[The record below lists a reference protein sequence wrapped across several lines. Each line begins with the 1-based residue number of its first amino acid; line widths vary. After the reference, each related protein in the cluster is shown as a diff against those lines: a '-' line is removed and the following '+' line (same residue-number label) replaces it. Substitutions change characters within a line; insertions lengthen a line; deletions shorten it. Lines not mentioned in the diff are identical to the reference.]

1 MPLTVLTEEL
11 ADDVVDALF
20 HALAD
25 ATRRDILRRS
35 AAAGVSVSGLAAD
48 YPMSFA
54 AVQKHVAVL
63 ERAGLVSK
71 ERRGREALVHT
82 DHDAVRRAR
91 LALEHLEATWRD
103 RVDRMAALL
112 ENPLLDP
119 TPTEGEPR

>member
-1 MPLTVLTEEL
+1 M
-11 ADDVVDALF
+11 VVDELTDEAVDDLF

-35 AAAGVSVSGLAAD
+35 VREEPSVSRLAAS

-71 ERRGREALVHT
+71 RRHGREQLVRGDVDALCET
-82 DHDAVRRAR
+82 SRLLDELAAV
-91 LALEHLEATWRD
+91 WRD
-103 RVDRMAALL
+103 RVDRMGEIL
-112 ENPLLDP
+112 
-119 TPTEGEPR
+119 TESRQGAST